1 MVQRKEPG
9 FHFSRIPDFQRLSQ
23 IDDMLASTLG
33 CQETIT
39 VKGTTRKKPPTETP
53 ETSTF
58 QKGGGNL
65 TLIFQFP
72 KKFGSPGV

>member
-1 MVQRKEPG
+1 M
-9 FHFSRIPDFQRLSQ
+9 LA
-23 IDDMLASTLG
+23 MLASTLG

-58 QKGGGNL
+58 QKEDL
-65 TLIFQFP
+65 EISPSSSSSLYLFV
-72 KKFGSPGV
+72 SPGVESIVTC